1 MRAEIASFSPRGHAV
16 FAAPGGGYHGDSLVL
31 RENTCLYPRLAG
43 GRGER
48 QGAVVEVLSL
58 QHLLRGHAG
67 LFKVILGFGPQASGE
82 LAGGIS
88 DTKKNNELV
97 CFSVRG
103 EDLQMCIIFLK

>member
-67 LFKVILGFGPQASGE
+67 LFKALLGLGSKDSGE
-82 LAGGIS
+82 LARGIS
-88 DTKKNNELV
+88 DKKNNELV